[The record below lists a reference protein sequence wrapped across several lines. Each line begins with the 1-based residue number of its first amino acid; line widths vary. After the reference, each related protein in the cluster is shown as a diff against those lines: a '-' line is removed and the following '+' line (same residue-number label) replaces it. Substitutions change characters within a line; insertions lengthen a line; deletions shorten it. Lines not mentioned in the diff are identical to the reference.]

1 MIYICIILG
10 VLLLT
15 AVGNTIYLLKSPS
28 KQRLYEE
35 EFQMAAHEIEERL
48 RKEREEQVNFQ
59 SERIRQEIHNM
70 EIMLEEKAKTYKQ
83 TQNEWLQQVQ
93 NLKESYERQREETT
107 SSIKEH
113 TLKEQQIMTEKLLQK
128 QQEIEKEVRTLDDKY
143 KLTVVDYE
151 NKMFDIRRKFEVEE
165 QELNSQVIQ
174 KRNEINTLIEQ
185 FKKDEE
191 ARKEADFYRIPIAPA
206 AQNDINILKGVAA
219 QLNNPAT
226 LYKLIWKE
234 YYENGFNAMIGRV
247 LGDDKDSTGIYKI
260 TNIKNQMCYI
270 GQTKAGFKNRWRTHV
285 KQGLGCGEQANNRL
299 YDALKK
305 EGIENFTFQVVEIC
319 NEKILT
325 ERERFYINFY
335 DSKNWGYNSKMG

>member
-10 VLLLT
+10 VLLLA
-15 AVGNTIYLLKSPS
+15 AVGDITYLLKPPS

-35 EFQMAAHEIEERL
+35 EFQRAAHEIEERL

-59 SERIRQEIHNM
+59 SEQIRQEIHNM

-93 NLKESYERQREETT
+93 NLKESYERQREEIT

-113 TLKEQQIMTEKLLQK
+113 TLKEQQVMTEKLLQK

-143 KLTVVDYE
+143 NLTVVDYE
-151 NKMFDIRRKFEVEE
+151 NKMFDIRCKFETEE
-165 QELNSQVIQ
+165 QDLNSQVIQ
-174 KRNEINTLIEQ
+174 KRNEINALIEQ

-191 ARKEADFYRIPIAPA
+191 ARKEADFYRIPITPA
-206 AQNDINILKGVAA
+206 AQNDINKLKGVAA
-219 QLNNPAT
+219 QLNNPIT
-226 LYKLIWKE
+226 LNKFIYKE
-234 YYENGFNAMIGRV
+234 YYEASFNAMCGRV
-247 LGDDKDSTGIYKI
+247 LGENADKSGIYKI

-285 KQGLGCGEQANNRL
+285 KRGLGCEEQTNNRL

-305 EGIENFTFQVVEIC
+305 EGIENFTFQVVEFC
-319 NEKILT
+319 GKDRLT
-325 ERERFYINFY
+325 EREKFYISMY
-335 DSKNWGYNSKMG
+335 QSKNYGYNSKV

>member
-10 VLLLT
+10 VLLLA
-15 AVGNTIYLLKSPS
+15 AVGYIIYLLKPPS

-48 RKEREEQVNFQ
+48 RKEREEQINSQ
-59 SERIRQEIHNM
+59 SEQIRQEIHNM
-70 EIMLEEKAKTYKQ
+70 EIMLEEKEKTYKQ
-83 TQNEWLQQVQ
+83 TQDEWLQRVQ
-93 NLKESYERQREETT
+93 NLKESYERQREEIT

-113 TLKEQQIMTEKLLQK
+113 ALKEQQVMTEKLLQK

-143 KLTVVDYE
+143 NLTVVDYE
-151 NKMFDIRRKFEVEE
+151 NKIFDIRCKFEAEE
-165 QELNSQVIQ
+165 KDLNSQIIQ

-191 ARKEADFYRIPIAPA
+191 ARKEADFYRIPITPA
-206 AQNDINILKGVAA
+206 AQNDINKLKSVAA

-247 LGDDKDSTGIYKI
+247 LGNDKEKSGIYKI
-260 TNIKNQMCYI
+260 TDIRNQMCYI
-270 GQTKAGFKNRWRTHV
+270 GQTTNFKNRWRTHAKRAV
-285 KQGLGCGEQANNRL
+285 KAEEGTSNRL
-299 YDALKK
+299 YQDMW
-305 EGIENFTFQVVEIC
+305 ENGLENYTFQIVEIC
-319 NEKILT
+319 GKDKLT
-325 ERERFYINFY
+325 EREKFYIDFF
-335 DSKNWGYNSKMG
+335 NSKEWGFNSKT

>member
-10 VLLLT
+10 VLLLA
-15 AVGNTIYLLKSPS
+15 AVGDITYLLKPPS

-35 EFQMAAHEIEERL
+35 EFQRAAHEIEERL

-93 NLKESYERQREETT
+93 NLKESYERQREEIT

-113 TLKEQQIMTEKLLQK
+113 TLKEQQVMTEKLLQK

-143 KLTVVDYE
+143 NLTVVDYE
-151 NKMFDIRRKFEVEE
+151 NKMFNIRCKFEAEE
-165 QELNSQVIQ
+165 QDLNAQITQ

-206 AQNDINILKGVAA
+206 AQNDINKLKGVAA

-270 GQTKAGFKNRWRTHV
+270 GQTKAGLKNRWRTHAKRAV
-285 KQGLGCGEQANNRL
+285 KAEDGTSNRL
-299 YDALKK
+299 YQDMW
-305 EGIENFTFQVVEIC
+305 ENGLENYTFQIVEKC
-319 NEKILT
+319 TPDKLT
-325 ERERFYINFY
+325 EREKFYISMY
-335 DSKNWGYNSKMG
+335 QSKNYGYNSKT

>member
-10 VLLLT
+10 VLLLA
-15 AVGNTIYLLKSPS
+15 AVGDIIYLLKPPS

-35 EFQMAAHEIEERL
+35 EFQRAAHEIKERL

-59 SERIRQEIHNM
+59 SEQIRQEIHNM
-70 EIMLEEKAKTYKQ
+70 EIVLEEKAKTYKQ

-93 NLKESYERQREETT
+93 NFKESYERQREEIT

-113 TLKEQQIMTEKLLQK
+113 TLKEQQVMTEKLLQK

-143 KLTVVDYE
+143 NLTVVDYE
-151 NKMFDIRRKFEVEE
+151 NKMFNIRCKFETEE
-165 QELNSQVIQ
+165 QDLNSQITQ

-206 AQNDINILKGVAA
+206 AQNDINKLKGVAA

-226 LYKLIWKE
+226 LYKLIWE
-234 YYENGFNAMIGRV
+234 NYYKNGFDQMIGRV
-247 LGDDKDSTGIYKI
+247 LGKDAEKSGIYKI
-260 TNIKNQMCYI
+260 TNTKNQMCYI
-270 GQTKAGFKNRWRTHV
+270 GQAANVKTRWRAHCRRGV
-285 KQGLGCGEQANNRL
+285 KAEEGTSNRL
-299 YDALKK
+299 YQIMWE
-305 EGIENFTFQVVEIC
+305 EGLENFTFQVVEFC
-319 NEKILT
+319 GKDRLT
-325 ERERFYINFY
+325 EREKFYIDFFQAKSY
-335 DSKNWGYNSKMG
+335 GYNSKT

>member
-10 VLLLT
+10 VLLLA
-15 AVGNTIYLLKSPS
+15 AVGYIVYLLKPPS

-48 RKEREEQVNFQ
+48 RKEREKQINSQ
-59 SERIRQEIHNM
+59 SEQIRQEIHNM

-83 TQNEWLQQVQ
+83 TQDEWLQRVQ
-93 NLKESYERQREETT
+93 NLKESYERQREEIT

-113 TLKEQQIMTEKLLQK
+113 ALKEQQVMTEKLLQK

-143 KLTVVDYE
+143 NLTVVDYE
-151 NKMFDIRRKFEVEE
+151 NKIFDIRCKFEAEE
-165 QELNSQVIQ
+165 KDLNSQIIQ

-191 ARKEADFYRIPIAPA
+191 ARKEADFYRIPITPA
-206 AQNDINILKGVAA
+206 AQNDINKLKSVAA

-247 LGDDKDSTGIYKI
+247 LGNDKEKSGIYKI
-260 TNIKNQMCYI
+260 TDIRNQMCYI
-270 GQTKAGFKNRWRTHV
+270 GQTTNFKNRWRTHAKRAV
-285 KQGLGCGEQANNRL
+285 KAEEGTSNRL
-299 YDALKK
+299 YQDMW
-305 EGIENFTFQVVEIC
+305 ENGLENYTFQIVEIC
-319 NEKILT
+319 GKDKLT
-325 ERERFYINFY
+325 EREKFYIDFF
-335 DSKNWGYNSKMG
+335 NSKEWGFNSKT

>member
-10 VLLLT
+10 VLLLA
-15 AVGNTIYLLKSPS
+15 AVGDIICLLKPPS
-28 KQRLYEE
+28 KKRLYEE
-35 EFQMAAHEIEERL
+35 EFQRAAHEIKERL

-59 SERIRQEIHNM
+59 SEQIRQEIHNM
-70 EIMLEEKAKTYKQ
+70 EIVLEEKAKTYKQ

-93 NLKESYERQREETT
+93 NLKESYERQREEIT

-113 TLKEQQIMTEKLLQK
+113 TLKEQQVMTEKLLQK
-128 QQEIEKEVRTLDDKY
+128 QQEIEEEVRTLDDKY
-143 KLTVVDYE
+143 NLTVVDYE
-151 NKMFDIRRKFEVEE
+151 NKMFNIRRKFEVEE

-174 KRNEINTLIEQ
+174 KRNEINALIEQ

-206 AQNDINILKGVAA
+206 AQNDINKLKGVAA

-247 LGDDKDSTGIYKI
+247 LGDDKDSIGIYKI

-285 KQGLGCGEQANNRL
+285 KRGLGCEEQINNRL
-299 YDALKK
+299 YTGLK
-305 EGIENFTFQVVEIC
+305 EDGLENFTFQIVEKC
-319 NEKILT
+319 TPDKLT
-325 ERERFYINFY
+325 EREKFYIDFY
-335 DSKNWGYNSKMG
+335 NSKDYGYNSKT